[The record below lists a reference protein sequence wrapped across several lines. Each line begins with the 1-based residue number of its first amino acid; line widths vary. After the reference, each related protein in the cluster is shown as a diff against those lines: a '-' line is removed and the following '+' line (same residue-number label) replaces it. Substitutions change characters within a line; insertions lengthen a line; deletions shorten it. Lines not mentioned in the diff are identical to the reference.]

1 MKRTLVL
8 YALLFAPAGVSAET
22 LIPRKILFGNP
33 EKAGPQLSPDGKLLA
48 YLAPE
53 KGVLNV
59 WVRTLGKD
67 DDHVVTSDK
76 KRGIR
81 QYFWQPDSAHI
92 LYLQDQDGDENWH
105 IYQTE
110 LATRITRDLTPFS
123 GIQARMEYVD
133 WTHPNEILVALNV
146 RDAKLHDVYKV
157 DLKTGALT
165 LDTQNPGDVAGFA
178 VDNHMR
184 VRAAEVS
191 LPDGGT
197 EIRTR
202 SDAKAPW
209 KTLVKWGP
217 EESGN
222 GIAGFSADDKA
233 LLISTSVDANA
244 ARLIELDLA
253 SKKQKVI
260 AEDKSYDAGGVME
273 NPKTHKLEAVSFV
286 RDRLEWQPIDKAVA
300 GDFEALK
307 KVRDGD
313 VNVVSR
319 DLADKTWVVS
329 FVVDDGPVWW
339 YLWDRAAKKAT
350 QLFSNQPALEKFK
363 LAKMQPVTFPAK
375 DGMTIHAYFTLP
387 PGSEGKKLPLIL
399 NVHGGPW
406 ARDTWGYRPEVQW
419 MANRGYAVLQINYR
433 GSTGYGK
440 QYLHAGD
447 REWAGKMHQDLIDGK
462 AWAIAGGHVDPK
474 KVCIYGGS
482 YGGYATLVGVT
493 FTPDAFTCGVDI
505 VGPSNILTLLK
516 SIPPYWKPIVSMF
529 ESRVG
534 KLSEEEFLKSR
545 SPLFKASV
553 IKTPLLVAQGA
564 NDPRVKQAEADQ
576 IVAAM
581 RKNGK
586 AVEYIVFPDEGHGF
600 ARPENRLRFYA
611 AAESFLA
618 KYLGGKA
625 DPAAA
630 DEKIDAFKK

>member
-8 YALLFAPAGVSAET
+8 FALVFPLAAARAD

-33 EKAGPQLSPDGKLLA
+33 EKAGPEISPDGKLLA

-59 WVRTLGKD
+59 WIRTLGKD

-81 QYFWQPDSAHI
+81 QYFWQPDSQHI
-92 LYLQDQDGDENWH
+92 LYRQDQDGDENWH

-110 LATRITRDLTPFS
+110 LATKITRDLTPFA
-123 GIQARMEYVD
+123 GIQARVEYVD
-133 WTHPNEILVALNV
+133 WEHPNEILVGINV
-146 RDAKLHDVYKV
+146 RNPQLHDVYKV
-157 DLKTGALT
+157 DLRTGALT
-165 LDTQNPGDVAGFA
+165 MDTQNPGDVADFG
-178 VDNHMR
+178 VDNQMR
-184 VRAAEVS
+184 VRMAQVAT
-191 LPDGGT
+191 PDGGI

-202 SDAKAPW
+202 EGAKAAW

-217 EESGN
+217 EESGD
-222 GIAGFSADDKA
+222 GALGFTPNDKS

-244 ARLIELDLA
+244 ARLVEIELA
-253 SKKQKVI
+253 SKRQKVI
-260 AEDKSYDAGGVME
+260 AEDKDYDAGVVME
-273 NPKTHKLEAVSFV
+273 HPKTHKLEAVSFN
-286 RDRLEWQPIDKAVA
+286 RDRLEWQAIDKGVGA
-300 GDFEALK
+300 DLEALK
-307 KVRDGD
+307 KVHDGE
-313 VNVVSR
+313 VTVVSR

-339 YLWDRAAKKAT
+339 YLWDRTGKKAT
-350 QLFSNQPALEKFK
+350 PLFSNQPALEKYK

-375 DGMTIHAYFTLP
+375 DGLNIHAYLTLP
-387 PGSEGKKLPLIL
+387 PGSQGKKVPLVL

-406 ARDTWGYRPEVQW
+406 ARDTWGYRPEAQW
-419 MANRGYAVLQINYR
+419 LANRGYAVLQINYR

-440 QYLHAGD
+440 KYLHAGD
-447 REWAGKMHQDLIDGK
+447 REWAGKMQQDLLDGK
-462 AWAIAGGHVDPK
+462 AWAIAQGHVDPK

-493 FTPDAFTCGVDI
+493 FTPDAFACGVDI

-516 SIPPYWKPIVSMF
+516 SIPPYWKPLVSIF

-534 KLSEEEFLKSR
+534 KMSEEEFLKSR
-545 SPLFKASV
+545 SPLFKANA
-553 IKTPLLVAQGA
+553 IKVPLMIAQGA
-564 NDPRVKQAEADQ
+564 SDPRVKQAESDQ

-600 ARPENRLRFYA
+600 ARPENRLKFYA
-611 AAESFLA
+611 AAEGFLA
-618 KYLGGKA
+618 RYLGGKA
-625 DPAAA
+625 DPPAA
-630 DEKIDAFKK
+630 DEKVDALRK